1 MNWAK
6 ENKGR
11 ILVSVYATCRSSKS
25 ELAGIYNNSLK
36 IKLKSSPINNAA
48 NEELVS
54 FLAEKLKLPKR
65 NIEIV
70 RGHKRKQK
78 LISIAGISMNLLCD
92 RINSI
97 NE

>member
-11 ILVSVYATCRSSKS
+11 ILVLVYVTCRSSKS

-36 IKLKSSPINNAA
+36 IKLKSSPVNNAA
-48 NEELVS
+48 NEELVN
-54 FLAEKLKLPKR
+54 FLAERLKLPKR
-65 NIEIV
+65 NIVIIS
-70 RGHKRKQK
+70 GHQQKQK
-78 LISIAGISMNLLCD
+78 LISIVGISMSLLCD